1 MSCSAFWCGIGAGFV
16 TGAAVG
22 MLAVSKQNAMKTCV
36 GRTMQN
42 VGTAMDSALDDLLHS
57 AK

>member
-22 MLAVSKQNAMKTCV
+22 MLVVPKQRTMKTCV
-36 GRTMQN
+36 GKTMQN
-42 VGTAMDSALDDLLHS
+42 MGTAMDSALDDLLHS
-57 AK
+57 GR